1 MKRILAL
8 VLVICSLIMLLT
20 ACKDNNKNSPKSSD
34 DDWDDA
40 GMVVQPSESRDFTL
54 NEMLLQNKRVI
65 WYFCGQSNMGKDG
78 VPIEIAVYQGG
89 DLYIYM
95 WADEE
100 MQYSNQTPL
109 TLGDIARMSDD
120 EVLEYMETYY
130 NKEYNGVFFTYTI
143 PYYEAKDAV
152 AHIVTDDSGNHTEQ
166 ENLVFSNMEELDFE
180 YYIGIKNAC
189 SPFQIYDSWF
199 GGYATSRAYSGYYL
213 IECQENSKF
222 ALDDVGTKNVLVDN
236 ESYKDYYGSATDT
249 GSDKPD
255 PQETMNQNTPHDE
268 EIDMEEPERVAIEYV
283 KAMYSYDFER
293 MYAMHIPAYAS
304 LLKEQQSA
312 QGEAPDYS
320 SLAMDVQ
327 AKAVGSS
334 SVSSEEIA
342 QYESMCAGLFDLDA
356 QQISQTIKVT
366 LELSS
371 DELSP
376 EPWLFPVV
384 VVEIEG
390 SWYVLFAGNLNGT

>member
-213 IECQENSKF
+213 IECQENTKF

-236 ESYKDYYGSATDT
+236 EAYVDYHR
-249 GSDKPD
+249 
-255 PQETMNQNTPHDE
+255 N
-268 EIDMEEPERVAIEYV
+268 
-283 KAMYSYDFER
+283 
-293 MYAMHIPAYAS
+293 
-304 LLKEQQSA
+304 
-312 QGEAPDYS
+312 
-320 SLAMDVQ
+320 
-327 AKAVGSS
+327 
-334 SVSSEEIA
+334 
-342 QYESMCAGLFDLDA
+342 
-356 QQISQTIKVT
+356 
-366 LELSS
+366 
-371 DELSP
+371 
-376 EPWLFPVV
+376 
-384 VVEIEG
+384 
-390 SWYVLFAGNLNGT
+390 